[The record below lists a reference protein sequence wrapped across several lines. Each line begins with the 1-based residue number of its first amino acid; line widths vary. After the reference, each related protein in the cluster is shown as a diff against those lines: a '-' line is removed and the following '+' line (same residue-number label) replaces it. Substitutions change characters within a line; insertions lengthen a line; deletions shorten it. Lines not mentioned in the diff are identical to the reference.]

1 MDREQDGVRKE
12 KETWRSEQEWS
23 KDGNEAWRPG
33 WSKEGKGDMDSRSEV
48 RYERK
53 DEKRE

>member
-1 MDREQDGVRKE
+1 MDGEQDGVRKE
-12 KETWRSEQEWS
+12 KEIWRSEQEWS
-23 KDGNEAWRPG
+23 KEGNEALRAG
-33 WSKEGKGDMDSRSEV
+33 WSKERKGDMESRNEV